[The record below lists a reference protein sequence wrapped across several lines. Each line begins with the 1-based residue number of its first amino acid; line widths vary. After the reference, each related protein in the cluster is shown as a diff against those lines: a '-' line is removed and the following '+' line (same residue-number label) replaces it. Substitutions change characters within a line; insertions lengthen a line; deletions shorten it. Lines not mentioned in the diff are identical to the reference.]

1 MAPGIRDILRARAS
15 LLQHSNGFPVHPHI
29 RLVSTMKVQNTGVG
43 QVNQW
48 VEYDSEVK
56 RDRYVVNPKE

>member
-1 MAPGIRDILRARAS
+1 
-15 LLQHSNGFPVHPHI
+15 
-29 RLVSTMKVQNTGVG
+29 MKVQNTGVG

-56 RDRYVVNPKE
+56 RDRYVVNPKELGM